1 MWSGFSKKDENT
13 KRVQLRKKFYNGY
26 TTIFTCSATLN
37 NGSSNSFPNQIPR
50 AKHCF
55 TTLAT
60 ADDNKPGTTQEP
72 WVKPGSEYD
81 DQFERWLPRPDSD
94 TEAGQA
100 RKQSSGKLR
109 KGNPHPGQGQE
120 CTRSLYGRVAILGL
134 SALLLVKL
142 ATGKSVLNYHRPAI
156 VLIQIYFVTAVTALY
171 VKYEKEKV
179 GIWPEN
185 Q

>member
-55 TTLAT
+55 TTRAT

-72 WVKPGSEYD
+72 GSNPGSAYD

-94 TEAGQA
+94 TEAGTGKKA
-100 RKQSSGKLR
+100 ELRKAKKGKSSSGSGSGMYLPPVPLKESVSGGLKVEFGFSPYSER
-109 KGNPHPGQGQE
+109 E
-120 CTRSLYGRVAILGL
+120 GRNSWAI
-134 SALLLVKL
+134 S
-142 ATGKSVLNYHRPAI
+142 
-156 VLIQIYFVTAVTALY
+156 FVISSGACN
-171 VKYEKEKV
+171 
-179 GIWPEN
+179 G
-185 Q
+185 